1 MLAFQPNFPTRLCGQ
16 LRGTPGGKLLAIED
30 RQPELHVLIAL
41 VGQDRRVR
49 DRVDDAR
56 AEERRCVA
64 LANIDFGDS
73 GISDGLDA
81 CGRIGGLG

>member
-1 MLAFQPNFPTRLCGQ
+1 MLAFQPNFPTRLRDNFAARPAGSCSP
-16 LRGTPGGKLLAIED
+16 LRTD
-30 RQPELHVLIAL
+30 RRSFRLLIAL

-64 LANIDFGDS
+64 LANVDFGDS
-73 GISDGLDA
+73 DSSDGLDA
-81 CGRIGGLG
+81 GGRIGGLG